1 MWAANC
7 MAESANIWVVSGA
20 ASDAS
25 IITASRQ
32 DPEAFADLFDRHAS
46 DVAAFLLR
54 RLPREDAE
62 DLLSEVF
69 RVAFH
74 KRETFD
80 NEQSSARPWLYGIAS
95 NLLQTHRRSEARRIR
110 ATARATALRPVGVP
124 TEEDLAHAID
134 ADRLWPLVANAIA
147 QLPHD
152 ERDVLLLVV
161 WEAFSYADAAAA
173 LAIPVGTVR
182 SRLNRARRR
191 LRELVPASGE
201 QPVEGSRGR
210 QRRSR

>member
-1 MWAANC
+1 MNR
-7 MAESANIWVVSGA
+7 EPSGGIGKHLVVSGA
-20 ASDAS
+20 ASDAC
-25 IITASRQ
+25 IIAASRQ

-46 DVAAFLLR
+46 DVGAFLLR

-62 DLLSEVF
+62 ELLGEVF

-80 NEQSSARPWLYGIAS
+80 VEQASARPWLYGIAS
-95 NLLQTHRRSEARRIR
+95 NLLLTHRRSEGRRLR
-110 ATARATALRPVGVP
+110 ATARAAALRPVGVS
-124 TEEDLAHAID
+124 TEEDVANSID
-134 ADRLWPLVANAIA
+134 AGRLWPLVADAVA
-147 QLPHD
+147 QLPDD

-161 WEAFSYADAAAA
+161 WEAFSYAEASTA

-191 LRELVPASGE
+191 LRELVPAIGE
-201 QPVEGSRGR
+201 QPVEARRGR